1 MGISPAISWVFD
13 GNLWFMAGSI
23 VTIKQIE
30 QSFIFIY
37 HSIEKTASVG
47 LKTMFYFR
55 FSCERWLLK
64 SWGSPVVTIGF
75 EKLSHGHPLDD
86 ARGYPTYALGVPP

>member
-1 MGISPAISWVFD
+1 MGISPAISWEFD

-37 HSIEKTASVG
+37 HSIEKTG
-47 LKTMFYFR
+47 LSRVKN
-55 FSCERWLLK
+55 
-64 SWGSPVVTIGF
+64 
-75 EKLSHGHPLDD
+75 
-86 ARGYPTYALGVPP
+86 